1 MEDVSCITNDP
12 YALYVGYTSMCM
24 SCKIRL
30 YEVEKI
36 SHLISN
42 MKFYK
47 MDVNENKDLVYDLK
61 ISKIPFFIL
70 SKDGKVSE
78 IFYTY
83 NSVEELYI
91 KLIRFIRG

>member
-1 MEDVSCITNDP
+1 MEEISYVTNDS
-12 YALYVGYTSMCM
+12 YAIYVGYTSTCM

-36 SHLISN
+36 SHLIKE
-42 MKFYK
+42 MKFYQ
-47 MDVNENKDLVYDLK
+47 MDVNENKNLVYDLK

-70 SKDGKVSE
+70 SKDGVVE
-78 IFYTY
+78 DIFYTY
-83 NSVEELYI
+83 KSVEELYI

>member
-12 YALYVGYTSMCM
+12 YALYVGYTPTCM

-42 MKFYK
+42 MKFYQ
-47 MDVNENKDLVYDLK
+47 MDVNDNKKIVQDLK
-61 ISKIPFFIL
+61 IRKIPFFIL
-70 SKDGKVSE
+70 SKDGIVSE

-91 KLIRFIRG
+91 KLIRFTRG